1 VHLSD
6 DGLVSKEELIHLA
19 IKLQEDLIFCED
31 KLGGHRDF
39 AELRS
44 SANALIR
51 AILEPVEYRLSSS
64 APMKPVQSVPFTAGR
79 KCTPGS
85 LH

>member
-1 VHLSD
+1 MHLSD
-6 DGLVSKEELIHLA
+6 DGLVSKEELIHMA
-19 IKLQEDLIFCED
+19 IKLQEDLIFCEE
-31 KLGGHRDF
+31 KLGGHQDF

-51 AILEPVEYRLSSS
+51 AILEPVEYRLSRS
-64 APMKPVQSVPFTAGR
+64 APLKPVQSVPFTAGR
-79 KCTPGS
+79 KCIPGA

>member
-6 DGLVSKEELIHLA
+6 DGLVSTEELIRMA
-19 IKLQEDLIFCED
+19 VKLQEDLTFCED
-31 KLGGHRDF
+31 KLGGHQDF
-39 AELRS
+39 ADLKS

-51 AILEPVEYRLSSS
+51 AILEPVEYRLSTRT
-64 APMKPVQSVPFTAGR
+64 PMKPAQSVPFTPGR
-79 KCTPGS
+79 KCIPGS

>member
-1 VHLSD
+1 VHHSD
-6 DGLVSKEELIHLA
+6 DGLVSKEELIHMA
-19 IKLQEDLIFCED
+19 IKLQEDLICCED

-39 AELRS
+39 AELKG

-51 AILEPVEYRLSSS
+51 AILEPVEYRLSTST
-64 APMKPVQSVPFTAGR
+64 PMKPAQSVPFTPGR
-79 KCTPGS
+79 KCIPGS

>member
-44 SANALIR
+44 SADALIR

-64 APMKPVQSVPFTAGR
+64 APMKPVQSVPFTPGR
-79 KCTPGS
+79 KCIPGS